1 MRMTKE
7 YAHVGLNEEIESISG
22 YYMLEEENV
31 LKHNGRDVL
40 YLLGH
45 GVIDSSCCGIG
56 GCRYALVPG
65 YIIGWKIKK
74 DAAGNPVSEV
84 EPISDDKSKAE
95 ILGMI
100 RETEIVQQI
109 QFY

>member
-7 YAHVGLNEEIESISG
+7 YTHVDLNKEVESISG
-22 YYMLEEENV
+22 HYTLDAENV

-40 YLLGH
+40 YLIGH
-45 GVIDSSCCGIG
+45 AVMDSSCCGVG

-65 YIIGWKIKK
+65 YLIEWKNKK
-74 DAAGNPVSEV
+74 DDAGNPVSEV
-84 EPISDDKSKAE
+84 EPISDDKSKSE
-95 ILGMI
+95 IQSMI
-100 RETEIVQQI
+100 METEVINQI

>member
-1 MRMTKE
+1 MTKE
-7 YAHVGLNEEIESISG
+7 YVHVGLKEEIKSISG
-22 YYMLEEENV
+22 YYMLETENV
-31 LKHNGRDVL
+31 LKHKGRDVL

-65 YIIGWKIKK
+65 YIVGWKNKK

-84 EPISDDKSKAE
+84 EPVSDDKSRAE
-95 ILGMI
+95 ILNMI

>member
-1 MRMTKE
+1 MAKE
-7 YAHVGLNEEIESISG
+7 YVHVSLNEEIKSISG
-22 YYMLEEENV
+22 YYMLEAENI
-31 LKHNGRDVL
+31 LKHDGRDVL

-65 YIIGWKIKK
+65 YIIGWKNKK

-84 EPISDDKSKAE
+84 EPISDDKAKTE
-95 ILGMI
+95 ILDMI